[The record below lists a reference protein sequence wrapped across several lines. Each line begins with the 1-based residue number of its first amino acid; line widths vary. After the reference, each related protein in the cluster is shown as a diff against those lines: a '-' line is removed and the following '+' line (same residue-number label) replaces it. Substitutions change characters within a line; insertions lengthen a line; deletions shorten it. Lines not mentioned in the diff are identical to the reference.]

1 MEHHWHFCEKR
12 SEQIQRWEKLT
23 RNTRMAENIEDV
35 ITRHKAAKHAYGNV
49 VLIGFVL
56 QTISQMRNAVY
67 R

>member
-1 MEHHWHFCEKR
+1 
-12 SEQIQRWEKLT
+12 
-23 RNTRMAENIEDV
+23 MAENIEDV